1 LSKSDYVLHAGTE
14 QSDRTQSAAVAKLH
28 MTIPPKIR
36 SYHWFFA
43 CIYARPPRP
52 LPKSQ
57 FNREMPTFTI
67 PIDNPTGEER
77 TRPTA
82 FYLTKNMP
90 PFGELHETS
99 PQQALMAVAAL
110 IEINGGEISRTRAK
124 ADILILDPAYDQE
137 TMKRQDF
144 TQIAKKKRPYL
155 PEYWAG
161 RRNIGKG
168 KAGPSKTPPAPG
180 ADNSTAV
187 LAKEVDDGHN
197 NKSNA
202 PSQKSVVAESS
213 GEALDLR

>member
-1 LSKSDYVLHAGTE
+1 
-14 QSDRTQSAAVAKLH
+14 
-28 MTIPPKIR
+28 
-36 SYHWFFA
+36 
-43 CIYARPPRP
+43 
-52 LPKSQ
+52 
-57 FNREMPTFTI
+57 MPIFTI

-124 ADILILDPAYDQE
+124 ADILILDPAYDQAQRFIEQMRPDQE